1 MHVRRP
7 LRVLNLAQSL
17 TRYSEGLKL
26 QDSIAADRKQGLVG
40 DTLLLF
46 QHYPVYTLGKRGRPE
61 DFKKPR
67 EELEAAGVEVCVVPR
82 GGEVTYHGPGQ
93 LVAYPIIGVRE
104 AGLGAR
110 AYVESLEDSVIDCL
124 AGYGVAAQGRV
135 PGATGVWVAER
146 KVAAIGVR
154 ITYGVS
160 SHGLALN
167 VCPDLGAFDAIVPCG
182 IPDKE
187 VTSLQRELQRQLADS
202 REQRRT
208 QAAVAA
214 RLGAAA
220 AASGAGAGAGAG
232 EGGAAHAAAVAA
244 AGGGEG
250 GGPALF
256 GAVVEDLVRA
266 FCGRLGF
273 EPRAA

>member
-17 TRYSEGLKL
+17 TRYSDGLKL
-26 QDSIAADRKQGLVG
+26 QDSIAVDRKQGLIG
-40 DTLLLF
+40 DTLVLF
-46 QHYPVYTLGKRGRPE
+46 QHFPVYTLGKRGRPE
-61 DFKKPR
+61 DFKKPQK
-67 EELEAAGVEVCVVPR
+67 ELEAAGVEVCVVPR

-124 AGYGVAAQGRV
+124 ARYGVTARGRV
-135 PGATGVWVAER
+135 PGATGVWVEER

-154 ITYGVS
+154 ITYGIS

-167 VCPDLGAFDAIVPCG
+167 VCPDLTAFDAIVPCG

-187 VTSLQRELQRQLADS
+187 VTSLELELQRRRQRQQQQLAVVGS
-202 REQRRT
+202 
-208 QAAVAA
+208 
-214 RLGAAA
+214 G
-220 AASGAGAGAGAG
+220 SGGPGGAGAGTGG
-232 EGGAAHAAAVAA
+232 VGGAT
-244 AGGGEG
+244 
-250 GGPALF
+250 LF
-256 GAVVEDLVRA
+256 GEVVDDFVRS